1 MSDGK
6 RDRRDYARWLLVGAL
21 LFIVWY
27 GQHSG
32 TTSKAAEGLAAR
44 KAICALRNDIQRR
57 HDNTE
62 EYLIQHPRGVTAK
75 GVVVISGA
83 QLRKGLR
90 DQEATLYVID
100 QSGVNC

>member
-1 MSDGK
+1 MSEP
-6 RDRRDYARWLLVGAL
+6 RNHRDYARWLLIGAL

-32 TTSKAAEGLAAR
+32 TTDKATEGASAK
-44 KAICALRNDIQRR
+44 KAICALRADIIRR

-62 EYLIQHPRGVTAK
+62 DYLVQHPLGVTAK

-90 DQEATLYVID
+90 DQEQTID
-100 QSGVNC
+100 AIDKSGVNC